1 MESKSLWV
9 LGSFAHDDNN
19 DLDEK
24 GEKKRIIVYM
34 TKESYNHDQPS
45 LLEAGIRQLQITDIA
60 NNDRYYKATGY
71 TSHNELNM
79 VHMLFTYPAKEA
91 DVIKIRR
98 MNSKSYLVKETPEIY
113 TNIVKPIITKPSP
126 SRNLQWLD
134 NILQKKEEADKII
147 YDDPDPRT
155 GFVLLPNHNW
165 ENKEN
170 IDNLYCL
177 GICYQR
183 VLSLREIRGEHIS
196 LLENMLEAGC
206 KAIEHKYGLKAN
218 QIRVFL
224 HYQPSFYHL
233 HVHYT
238 NLACNV
244 PQAIV
249 ERAHLLQDV
258 IDNLKTDP
266 DYYQHKTLYY
276 RVLNTDEIAL
286 ALNL

>member
-1 MESKSLWV
+1 
-9 LGSFAHDDNN
+9 
-19 DLDEK
+19 
-24 GEKKRIIVYM
+24 
-34 TKESYNHDQPS
+34 
-45 LLEAGIRQLQITDIA
+45 
-60 NNDRYYKATGY
+60 
-71 TSHNELNM
+71 M

-134 NILQKKEEADKII
+134 NILQKKEEADRII

-170 IDNLYCL
+170 IHNLYCL

-196 LLENMLEAGC
+196 LLENMLETGC
-206 KAIEHKYGLKAN
+206 KAIEDKYGLKAN